1 MDVTT
6 YLPTLINALGH
17 LGGITAFGAFL
28 LLLRRSVRTG
38 SRAETGLPAAAAGL
52 AVCWNAGSLAVLF
65 SSPGS
70 GASQI
75 LASLSFAVLSL
86 LPCVLLHLALG
97 TEYRWLRHGGY
108 AVGGVASLSHLS
120 GAFDFPMASHEVGVR
135 LITYGFG
142 ALAVVAAVLLSRGRA
157 DHRAAGMRA
166 FAAISLFLLAASFV
180 HFGAE
185 HGPGSW
191 AHELLFHHAGI
202 PLALFVLLQDYRF
215 LLLDVFIRLLGAFLL
230 AALFAA
236 ALLVL
241 GGQLGLFEPRET
253 GALSVAVFLILASVA
268 IVAYPL
274 VRDRLRVWVQGA
286 LFRRGNVEDV
296 VGSLRSLQPDDENEL
311 LNEAS
316 KRIARFVSAKR
327 WRLLDEKGSAYG
339 TKVEILSTR
348 AFDRTTNDRYRWAE
362 VVVPFRFARDET
374 RTLLLG
380 PRQGGRRY
388 LSEDLADLDL
398 LAAEVAGQVERL
410 RQERQHR
417 LLAEAELETLRA
429 QINPHFLFNA
439 LNALYG
445 VIPRAAANARET
457 LLNLADIFRYALGGK
472 RQFVS
477 LEEELRI
484 VEAYLQIERLR
495 LGDRL
500 STRIELDDDA
510 RPLQVPALSIQPLV
524 ENAVKHGVSAKPEGG
539 EVRVHASLAK
549 GHLSVEVTD
558 DGAGFDPWAVD
569 SAGNGLANVRRR
581 LHLCYGDQADFA
593 IDSSARGTRVRF
605 TVGVERRHPTRSAV
619 VS

>member
-6 YLPTLINALGH
+6 HLPILINALGH
-17 LGGITAFGAFL
+17 LAGITAFGAFL
-28 LLLRRSVRTG
+28 ILLIRSVRAG
-38 SRAETGLPAAAAGL
+38 SRTGIGLPAAAAAL

-65 SSPGS
+65 SPAGS
-70 GASQI
+70 GTGEI
-75 LASLSFAVLSL
+75 VASLSFAVLSL
-86 LPCVLLHLALG
+86 LPCVLLHLAL
-97 TEYRWLRHGGY
+97 EWQYRWLRLAGY
-108 AVGGVASLSHLS
+108 VVGIVASGIHL
-120 GAFDFPMASHEVGVR
+120 AEAIDFGRASHELGVQ

-142 ALAVVAAVLLSRGRA
+142 ALAVIAAVLLSRGRA

-166 FAAISLFLLAASFV
+166 FAAMSLFLLAASFV

-191 AHELLFHHAGI
+191 AHELVFHHAGI

-215 LLLDVFIRLLGAFLL
+215 LLLDVFVRLLGTAVL

-241 GGQLGLFEPRET
+241 GGQLGFL
-253 GALSVAVFLILASVA
+253 ALQDADALGVAVFLALAAAA
-268 IVAYPL
+268 IVAYPF
-274 VRDRLRVWVQGA
+274 VRDRLRAWVQAA
-286 LFRRGNVEDV
+286 LFRRGDAAAV
-296 VGSLRSLQPDDENEL
+296 VKSLRPSPAVDERDFLE
-311 LNEAS
+311 EAS
-316 KRIARFVSAKR
+316 KRIAQFVSAKR
-327 WRLLDEKGSAYG
+327 WRLLDRGGSSLASW
-339 TKVEILSTR
+339 TEVLPVRSTLPLPEE
-348 AFDRTTNDRYRWAE
+348 AEGWAE
-362 VVVPFRFARDET
+362 VAVPLRFAGDEA

-380 PRQGGRRY
+380 SREGARRY

-398 LAAEVAGQVERL
+398 LATEVAGQVERL
-410 RQERQHR
+410 RREQQHR

-445 VIPRAAANARET
+445 VIPRAASNARGT
-457 LLNLADIFRYALGGK
+457 LVNLADIFRYALDGK

-477 LEEELRI
+477 LEEEIRI

-500 STRIELDDDA
+500 AISIELDDDA
-510 RPLQVPALSIQPLV
+510 RSLQVPALSIQPLV

-549 GHLSVEVTD
+549 GHLSVEVAD

-569 SAGNGLANVRRR
+569 SAGNGLTNVRRR

-605 TVGVERRHPTRSAV
+605 TVGVERKRRP
-619 VS
+619 